1 MTKIQKFYKIKK
13 GFTLIELLFYV
24 TLIGVVLASMMVF
37 LWNIVW
43 GGIKETAY
51 QEVQQNA
58 RFVLLKMIQETK
70 KATGIISP
78 AYPGDVS
85 NSLTLSM
92 ADGSDTTFSLTEDKL
107 RIIQGSPP
115 VSFYLTS
122 NEVKISKLKFTNL
135 SYSNTPGAVR
145 VEITIDHINPG
156 SRNEY
161 QASVNLNSTI
171 ALLPEGGMVP
181 FLPYLAQLHY
191 HWRNDDGG
199 E

>member
-24 TLIGVVLASMMVF
+24 TIIGVVLFSMTVF

-43 GGIKETAY
+43 GSIKETAY

-58 RFVLLKMIQETK
+58 RFALLKMIQETK
-70 KATGIISP
+70 KATGIINP
-78 AYPGDVS
+78 ANPGDVS
-85 NSLTLSM
+85 NSLTLLM
-92 ADGSDTTFSLTEDKL
+92 TDGSNTTFSVTEDKL
-107 RIIQGSPP
+107 RIIQGSPSVP
-115 VSFYLTS
+115 FYLTS
-122 NEVKISKLKFTNL
+122 DEVKISKLKFTNL

-145 VEITIDHINPG
+145 VEITVDHINPG

-171 ALLPEGGMVP
+171 ALLPEKGVVP
-181 FLPYLAQLHY
+181 VPPYFAQLHY
-191 HWRNDDGG
+191 RWRNDNGG

>member
-24 TLIGVVLASMMVF
+24 TIIGVVLVSMTVF
-37 LWNIVW
+37 LWDIIW

-51 QEVQQNA
+51 QEVQQNG
-58 RFVLLKMIQETK
+58 RFALTKIIQETK
-70 KATGIISP
+70 KSTGIISP
-78 AYPGDVS
+78 ANSGDVS

-92 ADGSDTTFSLTEDKL
+92 ADGSNTTFSVTENKL

-122 NEVKISKLKFTNL
+122 DEVKISKLKFTNL

-145 VEITIDHINPG
+145 VEMTIDHINPG

-171 ALLPEGGMVP
+171 ALLPEGGVVP
-181 FLPYLAQLHY
+181 VLPYFAQLHY
-191 HWRNDDGG
+191 RWRNDDGG